1 MKKKLLALFMGSALI
16 LGACGGGGDTA
27 KEEPAD
33 NSTANGG
40 EQAAAPAADNSA
52 AEGIFK
58 QSCASCHGQNLEG
71 GVGPDLTKV
80 GSRLDAAGIENVITN
95 GRNAMPAG
103 LIQGDDAKA
112 VAEWLS
118 AKK

>member
-27 KEEPAD
+27 KKPAD
-33 NSTANGG
+33 NNAGNGD
-40 EQAAAPAADNSA
+40 QTAAPAADNAA
-52 AEGIFK
+52 AEGLFA

-80 GSRLDAAGIENVITN
+80 GSKLDAAGIEGVITN
-95 GRNAMPAG
+95 GQGAMPAG
-103 LIQGDDAKA
+103 LLQGDDAKA
-112 VAEWLS
+112 VAEWL
-118 AKK
+118 ATHK

>member
-27 KEEPAD
+27 KEPAD
-33 NSTANGG
+33 NNAGNGG
-40 EQAAAPAADNSA
+40 GETAAPAADNSA
-52 AEGIFK
+52 AEGLFA

-80 GSRLDAAGIENVITN
+80 GSKLDAAGIEGVITN
-95 GRNAMPAG
+95 GQGAMPAG
-103 LIQGDDAKA
+103 LLQGDDAKA
-112 VAEWLS
+112 VAEWLAS
-118 AKK
+118 HK

>member
-27 KEEPAD
+27 KEPAD
-33 NSTANGG
+33 NNAGNGD
-40 EQAAAPAADNSA
+40 QTAAPAADNAA
-52 AEGIFK
+52 AEGLFA

-80 GSRLDAAGIENVITN
+80 GSKLDAAGIEGVITN
-95 GRNAMPAG
+95 GQGAMPAG
-103 LIQGDDAKA
+103 LLQGDDAKA
-112 VAEWLS
+112 VAEWL
-118 AKK
+118 ATHK

>member
-27 KEEPAD
+27 EEPAD
-33 NSTANGG
+33 NGG
-40 EQAAAPAADNSA
+40 ETAAPATEDTSAA
-52 AEGIFK
+52 AEGIFA

-71 GVGPDLTKV
+71 GVGPDLTAV
-80 GSRLDAAGIENVITN
+80 GSRLDAAGIEGVITN
-95 GRNAMPAG
+95 GQGAMPAG

-112 VAEWLS
+112 VAEWLA